1 MDHDY
6 KRRGLSPKAMKHIT
20 LTPDK
25 QKKRLAW
32 LLLLFFLALSVPVYY
47 LLQTVYSQ
55 LENEAYFTTRH
66 QAETLVDQIDLK
78 LQHMLETEQNRPIA
92 EYQFFNVMENP
103 LLSETAGVKFSPLSE
118 IPPKTD
124 IKGLVGYFQINTD
137 GSFHLPALPEL
148 DQDNISGLSLAEL
161 ESRLNLKNQLRNLL
175 SIKMTEKK
183 RGGNKILNET
193 LEKNK
198 AEAVVTSSPYV
209 EEFEQQRTTVIDDLA
224 VPMTA
229 MQSALKK
236 NKIASDSFDEAYSI
250 TDGRLKQRLSRPA
263 KKYKTRKETVQLPDQ
278 TMASSYFNR
287 PQGKMLFSEQEQG
300 AGFAKKDKTPAAD
313 KLSDSAINV
322 FSFESEVTPLQLLLI
337 GQEYFCFFRYVWHDN
352 NRYTQGFIVKNKAFL
367 VAMTQA
373 LISSTDFSSL
383 LITTKGESL
392 QKITINSSEQEY
404 PLYERS
410 LSMPFQKL
418 ELIVNTAKLT
428 NVPGGLLI
436 DLLALTI
443 YCLFFI
449 GFIAFYRLGSRQID
463 LAKQQQNFISAVSHE
478 LKTPLTS
485 IRMYGEMLRS
495 GWVVDETK
503 KQNYYDFIFFES
515 ERLSRLIANVLLLA
529 RLGYQKSNTKII
541 TTSALSLLNRIPPKV
556 EAQIEAS
563 SFELNI
569 VQPNNINEQIDI
581 KVDEDAFFQI
591 MINLVDNAIKF
602 SNKSDNKQIDIG
614 FENLKNRKQLVFFI
628 RDYGPGIKKNQMKKV
643 FQLFYRSGD
652 ELTRTTPGTGIGLA
666 LVAQLAETMNA
677 KITVINKKPGAE
689 FQIRIPVD

>member
-1 MDHDY
+1 
-6 KRRGLSPKAMKHIT
+6 MKDTT
-20 LTPDK
+20 LAPDK
-25 QKKRLAW
+25 QKKRLRW
-32 LLLLFFLALSVPVYY
+32 LLLLFFLAPSVPIYY

-78 LQHMLETEQNRPIA
+78 LQHILEAEQNRPIA

-148 DQDNISGLSLAEL
+148 GQDNISGLSLAEL
-161 ESRLNLKNQLRNLL
+161 ESRLNLKHQLRNLL
-175 SIKMTEKK
+175 SIKITEKRPVRAEK
-183 RGGNKILNET
+183 ANEG
-193 LEKNK
+193 LAKNK
-198 AEAVVTSSPYV
+198 AESVRTHQPYIK
-209 EEFEQQRTTVIDDLA
+209 EFKQQNIAGKDDLA
-224 VPMTA
+224 APLVA
-229 MQSALKK
+229 MESTLKAK
-236 NKIASDSFDEAYSI
+236 SPSPGYFDKAYRSSNE
-250 TDGRLKQRLSRPA
+250 RLQQKATKST

-287 PQGKMLFSEQEQG
+287 AREKPLLAEQEVSDIG
-300 AGFAKKDKTPAAD
+300 KKEHVASDEKA
-313 KLSDSAINV
+313 SDSAINV

-337 GQEYFCFFRYVWHDN
+337 GQDYFCFYRYVWHDG
-352 NRYTQGFIVKNKAFL
+352 NRYTQGFIVSNEEFL
-367 VAMTQA
+367 ATMTQA

-383 LITTKGESL
+383 LFNTKRALL
-392 QKITINSSEQEY
+392 QKINIKSSEQEY
-404 PLYERS
+404 PLYQRS
-410 LSMPFQKL
+410 LTMPFQKL
-418 ELIVNTAKLT
+418 ELIVNVAKLT
-428 NVPGGLLI
+428 DVPGGLLI
-436 DLLALTI
+436 DLLALSI

-495 GWVVDETK
+495 GWVSDETK

-515 ERLSRLIANVLLLA
+515 ERLSRLIANILQLA
-529 RLGYQKSNTKII
+529 RLGHQKSNTEII
-541 TTSALSLLNRIPPKV
+541 TTSALGLLNRIPSKV

-563 SFELNI
+563 GFQLNI
-569 VQPNNINEQIDI
+569 VQASKINERIDI

-591 MINLVDNAIKF
+591 VINLVDNAIKF
-602 SNKSDNKQIDIG
+602 TNKSTNKQIDIG
-614 FENLKNRKQLVFFI
+614 FDRTKKGNQLVFFI
-628 RDYGPGIKKNQMKKV
+628 RDYGPGIKKNQMKKI

-677 KITVINKKPGAE
+677 NITVINKKPGAE

>member
-1 MDHDY
+1 MVSDSQG
-6 KRRGLSPKAMKHIT
+6 RRLSPKPMKNIT
-20 LTPDK
+20 LAPDK
-25 QKKRLAW
+25 QKKHLRW
-32 LLLLFFLALSVPVYY
+32 LLLLFFLAPSIPVYY

-66 QAETLVDQIDLK
+66 QAETLVNQIDLK
-78 LQHMLETEQNRPIA
+78 LQQILKTEQDRPIA

-148 DQDNISGLSLAEL
+148 GQDNISGLSLAEL
-161 ESRLNLKNQLRNLL
+161 ESRLNLKHQLRNLL
-175 SIKMTEKK
+175 SIKITEKRPARAK
-183 RGGNKILNET
+183 KIKEG

-198 AEAVVTSSPYV
+198 AELDVINQPYI
-209 EEFEQQRTTVIDDLA
+209 EEFKQQNIAAKDDLA
-224 VPMTA
+224 TPMTA
-229 MQSALKK
+229 MESTLKPK
-236 NKIASDSFDEAYSI
+236 PSSPGYFDKAYRSSNE
-250 TDGRLKQRLSRPA
+250 RLQQKVTKSA
-263 KKYKTRKETVQLPDQ
+263 KKYKTRKEIVQLPDQ

-287 PQGKMLFSEQEQG
+287 AREKPVLAEQEISDIV
-300 AGFAKKDKTPAAD
+300 KKERAAID
-313 KLSDSAINV
+313 EKLSDSAINV

-337 GQEYFCFFRYVWHDN
+337 EQDYFCFYRYVWHDG
-352 NRYTQGFIVKNKAFL
+352 NRYTQGFVVKNDAFL
-367 VAMTQA
+367 ATMSQA
-373 LISSTDFSSL
+373 LTSSTDFSSL
-383 LITTKGESL
+383 LFKTRGTLL
-392 QKITINSSEQEY
+392 QKINISSSEQEY
-404 PLYERS
+404 PLYQRS

-428 NVPGGLLI
+428 DVPGGMLI
-436 DLLALTI
+436 DLLALSI

-495 GWVVDETK
+495 GWVSDETK

-515 ERLSRLIANVLLLA
+515 ERLSRLIANILQLA
-529 RLGYQKSNTKII
+529 RLDHQKSNTEIM
-541 TTSALSLLNRIPPKV
+541 TTSAAGLLNRIPSKV

-563 SFELNI
+563 GFQLNI
-569 VQPNNINEQIDI
+569 VKPSKTNGQIDI
-581 KVDEDAFFQI
+581 KIDEDAFFQI
-591 MINLVDNAIKF
+591 VINLVDNAIKF
-602 SNKSDNKQIDIG
+602 TNKSANKQIDIG
-614 FENLKNRKQLVFFI
+614 FERTKNRKQLVFFI
-628 RDYGPGIKKNQMKKV
+628 RDYGPGIKKNQMKKI

-666 LVAQLAETMNA
+666 LVAQLAETMKA
-677 KITVINKKPGAE
+677 TITVINKKPGAE
-689 FQIRIPVD
+689 FQIRIPVA

>member
-1 MDHDY
+1 MVSDSQG
-6 KRRGLSPKAMKHIT
+6 RRLSPKPMKNIT
-20 LTPDK
+20 LAPDK
-25 QKKRLAW
+25 QKKHLRW
-32 LLLLFFLALSVPVYY
+32 LLLLFFLAPSIPVYY

-66 QAETLVDQIDLK
+66 QAETLVNQIDLK
-78 LQHMLETEQNRPIA
+78 LQQILKTEQDRPIA

-148 DQDNISGLSLAEL
+148 GQDNISGLSLAEL
-161 ESRLNLKNQLRNLL
+161 ESRLNLKHQLRNLL
-175 SIKMTEKK
+175 SIKITEKRPARAK
-183 RGGNKILNET
+183 KTKEG

-198 AEAVVTSSPYV
+198 AELDVINQPYI
-209 EEFEQQRTTVIDDLA
+209 EEFKQQNIAAKDDLA
-224 VPMTA
+224 TPMTA
-229 MQSALKK
+229 MESTLKPK
-236 NKIASDSFDEAYSI
+236 PSSPGYFDKAYRSSNE
-250 TDGRLKQRLSRPA
+250 RLQQKVTKSA
-263 KKYKTRKETVQLPDQ
+263 KKYKTRKEIVQLPDQ

-287 PQGKMLFSEQEQG
+287 AREKPVLAEQEISDIV
-300 AGFAKKDKTPAAD
+300 KKERAAID
-313 KLSDSAINV
+313 EKLSDSAINV

-337 GQEYFCFFRYVWHDN
+337 EQDYFCFYRYVWHDG
-352 NRYTQGFIVKNKAFL
+352 NRYTQGFVVKNDAFL
-367 VAMTQA
+367 ATISQA
-373 LISSTDFSSL
+373 LTSSTDFSSL
-383 LITTKGESL
+383 LFKTRGTLL
-392 QKITINSSEQEY
+392 QKINISSSEQEH
-404 PLYERS
+404 PLYQRS

-428 NVPGGLLI
+428 DVPGGMLI
-436 DLLALTI
+436 DLLALSI

-495 GWVVDETK
+495 GWVSDETK

-515 ERLSRLIANVLLLA
+515 ERLSRLIANILQLA
-529 RLGYQKSNTKII
+529 RLDHQKSNTEIM
-541 TTSALSLLNRIPPKV
+541 TTSAAGLLNRIPSKV

-563 SFELNI
+563 GFQLNI
-569 VQPNNINEQIDI
+569 VQPSKTNGQIDI
-581 KVDEDAFFQI
+581 KIDEDAFFQI
-591 MINLVDNAIKF
+591 VINLVDNAIKF
-602 SNKSDNKQIDIG
+602 TNKSANKQIDIG
-614 FENLKNRKQLVFFI
+614 FERTKNRKQLVFFI
-628 RDYGPGIKKNQMKKV
+628 RDYGPGIKKNQMKKI

-666 LVAQLAETMNA
+666 LVAQLAETMKA
-677 KITVINKKPGAE
+677 TITVINKKPGAE
-689 FQIRIPVD
+689 FQIRIPVA